1 MPLTVLVLLCGSL
14 GLPLKSLRTTK
25 RARSERS
32 ITAAKSPSGSAQDC
46 GRKFAQRLLWKCCC
60 LTTTPHRYSRHP
72 NYCGEVLAWMG
83 IALMCY
89 STLTLWGYTA
99 LMSPLFVYALLTKVS
114 GVPMLEAKAEKL
126 WGNNPQYQN
135 YKKCTPV
142 MFF

>member
-1 MPLTVLVLLCGSL
+1 
-14 GLPLKSLRTTK
+14 
-25 RARSERS
+25 
-32 ITAAKSPSGSAQDC
+32 
-46 GRKFAQRLLWKCCC
+46 
-60 LTTTPHRYSRHP
+60 
-72 NYCGEVLAWMG
+72 
-83 IALMCY
+83 MCY